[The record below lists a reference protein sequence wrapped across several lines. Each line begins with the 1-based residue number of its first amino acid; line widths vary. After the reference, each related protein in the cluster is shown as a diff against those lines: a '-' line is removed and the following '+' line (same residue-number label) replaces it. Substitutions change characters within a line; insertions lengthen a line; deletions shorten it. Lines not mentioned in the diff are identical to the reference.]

1 MQVALEIVHDHVPL
15 QTALAR
21 CASCDGLYRKV
32 MERIERFCWAVGVL
46 PEKMKIGDL
55 AHWMATLMGLDGTTS
70 PLLERDTAFQ
80 DLPMF

>member
-21 CASCDGLYRKV
+21 CASWDGLYRKV
-32 MERIERFCWAVGVL
+32 MERIERCRWGSPRKNENCGFSPLDGYF
-46 PEKMKIGDL
+46 
-55 AHWMATLMGLDGTTS
+55 DGTTS

-80 DLPMF
+80 DLPAMFR

>member
-1 MQVALEIVHDHVPL
+1 
-15 QTALAR
+15 
-21 CASCDGLYRKV
+21 

-80 DLPMF
+80 DLPAMF